1 MLEQISTFGV
11 YYFVKCDTIAIDTI
25 ILKILLLETN
35 MEEKMNENIIE
46 DTANQQE
53 NSAEA
58 LSNSENI
65 NNSETNDNKVSQ
77 SEGLKRYEK
86 ILDLKENLWTY
97 GSPVLFETGEL
108 ERDTV
113 SNKNRLTLKFTNI
126 YEKTIRDLNITVY
139 ASDNEGNAE
148 EIQHKYGALGL
159 KYLESKG
166 KAAKI
171 TVSNEAAEKFVIK
184 IDSVVFEDGTVWNK
198 KEAICESVGVLDDVE
213 VFAKAKLK
221 DYEDSY
227 ISATEDVEKDDS
239 ASIANGIEIFK
250 RIYWYMNTA
259 ELLNDAK
266 RKYAIVKQN
275 EERKQNSESRRVNR
289 KKAVRKRYITAAI
302 IIVIIAGLAAVA
314 VMTYFIPNKK
324 YTAAKKLINNKNYE
338 EAINSFNEL
347 NGFLKSEEYLA
358 QAYYNLGLNQLDSE
372 DENKATEY
380 FKKGY
385 NSDKNSRYGKM
396 CGAFLDYYAG
406 ATALQSEEYDK
417 AMDLFKSSSNAAA
430 DMNLVNRASA
440 GMAEIYYLK
449 KDYETAW
456 NTIKNVYA
464 KDKSYETEYGTYGY
478 GYAKAL
484 VDKGDIK
491 NGMEIYNSVSKY
503 TKSENLNESVYKQAV
518 KLGEQGK
525 ISEAMKLLET
535 IKKSY
540 KKAGTLY
547 SKMSSFNSKVKYW
560 VGTWKH
566 TGKVNGEKKIY
577 KIYISQVLY
586 KDEMC
591 LRIID
596 KNNDY
601 LGFDTV
607 ISTKNKVDSILIG
620 TYQLKFRLRA
630 NHNQRFTY
638 TLKGGKKMVRQL
650 KYNGEKF
657 STRYGKI
664 K

>member
-198 KEAICESVGVLDDVE
+198 KEAICESVGVLDNVE

-239 ASIANGIEIFK
+239 ASIA
-250 RIYWYMNTA
+250 R
-259 ELLNDAK
+259 
-266 RKYAIVKQN
+266 
-275 EERKQNSESRRVNR
+275 NR
-289 KKAVRKRYITAAI
+289 
-302 IIVIIAGLAAVA
+302 
-314 VMTYFIPNKK
+314 
-324 YTAAKKLINNKNYE
+324 
-338 EAINSFNEL
+338 
-347 NGFLKSEEYLA
+347 
-358 QAYYNLGLNQLDSE
+358 
-372 DENKATEY
+372 
-380 FKKGY
+380 
-385 NSDKNSRYGKM
+385 
-396 CGAFLDYYAG
+396 
-406 ATALQSEEYDK
+406 
-417 AMDLFKSSSNAAA
+417 
-430 DMNLVNRASA
+430 
-440 GMAEIYYLK
+440 
-449 KDYETAW
+449 
-456 NTIKNVYA
+456 
-464 KDKSYETEYGTYGY
+464 
-478 GYAKAL
+478 
-484 VDKGDIK
+484 DI
-491 NGMEIYNSVSKY
+491 
-503 TKSENLNESVYKQAV
+503 
-518 KLGEQGK
+518 
-525 ISEAMKLLET
+525 
-535 IKKSY
+535 
-540 KKAGTLY
+540 
-547 SKMSSFNSKVKYW
+547 
-560 VGTWKH
+560 
-566 TGKVNGEKKIY
+566 
-577 KIYISQVLY
+577 
-586 KDEMC
+586 
-591 LRIID
+591 
-596 KNNDY
+596 
-601 LGFDTV
+601 
-607 ISTKNKVDSILIG
+607 
-620 TYQLKFRLRA
+620 
-630 NHNQRFTY
+630 
-638 TLKGGKKMVRQL
+638 
-650 KYNGEKF
+650 
-657 STRYGKI
+657 
-664 K
+664 